1 MKKEYQ
7 RYLNY
12 NKQFDKITLLEI
24 ISLLIVIAG
33 NFGFLYEFI
42 FYYFNGGMK
51 QFYMQGGNFLPW
63 INIYA
68 IGAVMIYF
76 LTYKFRKKPWL
87 VFLISFVSCGV
98 LEYISGLGIYV
109 LLGKRYWDYNNE
121 ILNFGNIDG
130 FICLRSLLFFG
141 ISSLFLMYIVIP
153 FTFKIAKSVDKR
165 FFAWVCL
172 VLLIIVLF
180 DEVYNLVFSHVFDLP
195 NAVDVYKKIGLK
207 YVTYN

>member
-51 QFYMQGGNFLPW
+51 NFYWRGGNFLPW

-68 IGAVMIYF
+68 TGSILIYF
-76 LTYKFRKKPWL
+76 LTYKYRNKPL
-87 VFLISFVSCGV
+87 KVFLISLIISAI
-98 LEYISGLGIYV
+98 LEYISGWGMLKFAH
-109 LLGKRYWDYNNE
+109 KRCWDYNNE
-121 ILNFGNIDG
+121 ILNFGNING
-130 FICLRSLLFFG
+130 FICLRSVLFFA
-141 ISSLFLMYIVIP
+141 ISL
-153 FTFKIAKSVDKR
+153 
-165 FFAWVCL
+165 C
-172 VLLIIVLF
+172 
-180 DEVYNLVFSHVFDLP
+180 H
-195 NAVDVYKKIGLK
+195 
-207 YVTYN
+207 